1 MNPMA
6 KRGVTMIV
14 AAVVLLG
21 SLAAT
26 LAQEPQ
32 PGIVIPK
39 MRHDFGPVFERE
51 TYEYSFVV
59 QNKGKADLVIDSVK
73 PG

>member
-1 MNPMA
+1 MTPIA
-6 KRGVTMIV
+6 KCGVMIAV

-21 SLAAT
+21 SLAAS
-26 LAQEPQ
+26 LAEELQ
-32 PGIVIPK
+32 PEIVIPK
-39 MRHDFGPVFERE
+39 MRHDFGEVFERE

-59 QNKGKADLVIDSVK
+59 QNKGKADLVLESVK